1 MRETKYWTW
10 HMAAG
15 VVILFLLGLHM
26 LIMHVGGITHL
37 FVPYGG
43 EAVSKSNS
51 LFRDSRLFFTV
62 TYILLLGV
70 ALYHGLYGLR
80 TILFE
85 LTLKPIVEKAITF
98 VFLVVGLGLFGLGT
112 WAATTAHTI
121 STAAAHAAGAQKSHN
136 NPVIPSGARNLA
148 LRAVDQGRKSGPDSS
163 LRSE

>member
-26 LIMHVGGITHL
+26 LIMHLGGITHL
-37 FVPYGG
+37 FAPFAG
-43 EAVSKSNS
+43 EAVSKANS
-51 LFRDSRLFFTV
+51 LFRDGRLFFAV

-85 LTLKPIVEKAITF
+85 LTLKPAVEKAISA
-98 VFLVVGLGLFGLGT
+98 VLVLLGLGLFGLGT
-112 WAATTAHTI
+112 WAAV
-121 STAAAHAAGAQKSHN
+121 AAHAIAMTGAG
-136 NPVIPSGARNLA
+136 R
-148 LRAVDQGRKSGPDSS
+148 
-163 LRSE
+163 

>member
-26 LIMHVGGITHL
+26 LTMHMGGTTHL
-37 FVPYGG
+37 FAPLGG
-43 EAVSKSNS
+43 EAISKANS
-51 LFRDSRLFFTV
+51 LFRDGKLFFTV
-62 TYILLLGV
+62 TYVLLLGV

-85 LTLKPIVEKAITF
+85 LTLKPAAEKALTL

-112 WAATTAHTI
+112 WAAI
-121 STAAAHAAGAQKSHN
+121 AAHAIAMAGA
-136 NPVIPSGARNLA
+136 
-148 LRAVDQGRKSGPDSS
+148 GR
-163 LRSE
+163 

>member
-26 LIMHVGGITHL
+26 LIMHMGDITPL
-37 FVPYGG
+37 FAPHGG
-43 EAVSKSNS
+43 EAISKENS
-51 LFRDSRLFFTV
+51 LFRDGKVFFTV

-85 LTLKPIVEKAITF
+85 LTLKPAAEKAIS
-98 VFLVVGLGLFGLGT
+98 LVLLLVGVGLFGLGT
-112 WAATTAHTI
+112 WAAI
-121 STAAAHAAGAQKSHN
+121 AAHGIAMAG
-136 NPVIPSGARNLA
+136 
-148 LRAVDQGRKSGPDSS
+148 GRG
-163 LRSE
+163 

>member
-26 LIMHVGGITHL
+26 TIMHIGGITHL
-37 FVPYGG
+37 YAPLAG
-43 EAVSKSNS
+43 EATSKANS
-51 LFRDSRLFFTV
+51 QFRDGHLFFTV
-62 TYILLLGV
+62 TYILLLAV

-85 LTLKPIVEKAITF
+85 LTLKPIVEKVITF

-112 WAATTAHTI
+112 WAAVAT
-121 STAAAHAAGAQKSHN
+121 HAIALAGAR
-136 NPVIPSGARNLA
+136 G
-148 LRAVDQGRKSGPDSS
+148 
-163 LRSE
+163 

>member
-51 LFRDSRLFFTV
+51 LFRDGKLFFTV
-62 TYILLLGV
+62 TYVLLLGV

-85 LTLKPIVEKAITF
+85 LTLKPAVEKAITF

-112 WAATTAHTI
+112 WAAVAT
-121 STAAAHAAGAQKSHN
+121 HAIAIAGAR
-136 NPVIPSGARNLA
+136 G
-148 LRAVDQGRKSGPDSS
+148 
-163 LRSE
+163 

>member
-26 LIMHVGGITHL
+26 LIMHLGGMTHL
-37 FVPYGG
+37 FVQNPG
-43 EAVSKSNS
+43 EPAISKMNS
-51 LFRDSRLFFTV
+51 MARDGNLFFTV

-85 LTLKPIVEKAITF
+85 LTLKPAAEKAISA
-98 VFLVVGLGLFGLGT
+98 LLLILGLGLFGLGT
-112 WAATTAHTI
+112 WAAVVVHF
-121 STAAAHAAGAQKSHN
+121 AAVRG
-136 NPVIPSGARNLA
+136 
-148 LRAVDQGRKSGPDSS
+148 
-163 LRSE
+163 